1 MGTMMWGW
9 GTGWWLVGAMF
20 MVICMVM
27 MGRMMGGMMGH
38 DHSRHGEHGSRDDP
52 ERTLANRLARGEIDI
67 EEYHR
72 LLEAL
77 RRTDTSAR
85 P

>member
-1 MGTMMWGW
+1 MMWGW
-9 GTGWWLVGAMF
+9 GAGWWLVGAVF
-20 MVICMVM
+20 IVICMVM

-38 DHSRHGEHGSRDDP
+38 GHSGHGEHGSPDDP

-67 EEYHR
+67 EEYNR

-77 RRTDTSAR
+77 RHTDHAAR
-85 P
+85 A